1 MSPPTAPAARRAA
14 KSILIAEDEPN
25 IVISLEFLLKEAGY
39 EVAIARDGSQAVNLA
54 DELRPDL
61 IVLDV
66 MLPALNGFDVCRRI
80 RDSRQGKDTKV
91 LMLTARGRD
100 GEVAKGMAAGAD
112 AYLTKPFATRE
123 LVKVVADLLGKPP
136 E

>member
-1 MSPPTAPAARRAA
+1 MNKTAAV
-14 KSILIAEDEPN
+14 KKILIAEDEPN

-39 EVAIARDGSQAVNLA
+39 EVAIARDGSQALSLA
-54 DELRPDL
+54 GTLRPDL

-80 RDSRQGKDTKV
+80 RDDREVKDTKV

-100 GEVAKGMAAGAD
+100 SEVARGMAAGAD
-112 AYLTKPFATRE
+112 AYMTKPFATRE
-123 LVKVVADLLGKPP
+123 LIKVVAELLADASR
-136 E
+136 

>member
-1 MSPPTAPAARRAA
+1 MN
-14 KSILIAEDEPN
+14 KSATTKKILIAEDEPN

-39 EVAIARDGSQAVNLA
+39 DVAIARDGAQALSLA
-54 DELRPDL
+54 GALQPDL

-80 RDSRQGKDTKV
+80 RGSREGKDTKV

-100 GEVAKGMAAGAD
+100 SEVARGLAAGAD
-112 AYLTKPFATRE
+112 AYMTKPFATRE
-123 LVKVVADLLGKPP
+123 LVKVVADLLRKSS

>member
-1 MSPPTAPAARRAA
+1 MTQAMARAGGARR
-14 KSILIAEDEPN
+14 ILIAEDEPN

-39 EVAIARDGSQAVNLA
+39 EVAIARDGSQALSLA
-54 DELRPDL
+54 GTLRPDL

-80 RDSRQGKDTKV
+80 RDDRTVKDTKV

-100 GEVAKGMAAGAD
+100 SEVAKGMAAGAD
-112 AYLTKPFATRE
+112 AYMTKPFATKE
-123 LVKVVADLLGKPP
+123 LISKVAELLATDD
-136 E
+136 

>member
-1 MSPPTAPAARRAA
+1 MTRAVARDGPRPV
-14 KSILIAEDEPN
+14 KRILIAEDEPN

-39 EVAIARDGSQAVNLA
+39 EVAVARDGAQALSLA
-54 DELRPDL
+54 DALRPDL

-80 RDSRQGKDTKV
+80 RGNREGKDTKV

-100 GEVAKGMAAGAD
+100 SEVAKGTAAGAD
-112 AYLTKPFATRE
+112 AYMTKPFATRE
-123 LVKVVADLLGKPP
+123 LMRVVADLLSATD
-136 E
+136 

>member
-1 MSPPTAPAARRAA
+1 MA
-14 KSILIAEDEPN
+14 KRILIAEDEPN

-39 EVAIARDGSQAVNLA
+39 EVAVARDGLQALHLA
-54 DELRPDL
+54 GELRPDL

-80 RDSRQGKDTKV
+80 RGNGVAKGTKV

-100 GEVAKGMAAGAD
+100 SEVTRGMDAGAD

-123 LVKVVADLLGKPP
+123 LVKVVAELLAATD
-136 E
+136 